1 MRLVLLLLALLL
13 ATPAFADSA
22 SAPFAL
28 YAAGRYEDAMKAGAA
43 ANNATGYSIAARA
56 ALADASARDR
66 PCLDCLK
73 RAEDYARRAT
83 ASDPKQPDGHTY
95 LAVSLGLEARIVGPV
110 IARLHD
116 YPGEAKTELDAALS
130 DDPKNFWA
138 LAALGGW
145 NVEIVRTGG
154 DRLAD
159 WLYSASLAKG
169 LESFAAAVKGAPNNI
184 AVRYQIG
191 LSLAGYDPDRFRDQI
206 LDAWTRAAAGT
217 PGTAYEKLAQK
228 RAGELLDLLKRN
240 DRRRLDARVRKYQ
253 GYP

>member
-1 MRLVLLLLALLL
+1 MRLASLLLTLLL

-22 SAPFAL
+22 NTPFAL
-28 YAAGRYEDAMKAGAA
+28 YVAGRYEDAMRAGAA
-43 ANNATGYSIAARA
+43 ANNAAGYTLAARA
-56 ALADASARDR
+56 ALADAGARDK

-73 RAEDYARRAT
+73 RAEDYARRAI
-83 ASDPKQPDGHTY
+83 AADPKQPDGHTY
-95 LAVSLGLEARIVGPV
+95 VAVSLGLEARIVGPV
-110 IARLHD
+110 VARLHD
-116 YPGEAKTELDAALS
+116 YPGEAKSELDAALS
-130 DDPKNFWA
+130 SDPKNAWA

-159 WLYSASLAKG
+159 WLYGASLAKG
-169 LESFAAAVKGAPNNI
+169 LESFAGAVKVAPNNI

-206 LDAWTRAAAGT
+206 QDAWS
-217 PGTAYEKLAQK
+217 TAYEKLAQK
-228 RAGELLDLLKRN
+228 RAAELLDLLKRN
-240 DRRRLDARVRKYQ
+240 DRSRLDARVRKYQ